1 MSPTLTA
8 TVHYEGSAQTLANPL
23 LNTCLIHPP
32 FLVERNTEG
41 LRTPLKMTLGGSFVP
56 SAATA
61 SVTVKLRFS
70 APQVFTGTVQLPLNS
85 SERVDGSSKR
95 IGVSSML

>member
-1 MSPTLTA
+1 MTRSL
-8 TVHYEGSAQTLANPL
+8 GNQ
-23 LNTCLIHPP
+23 
-32 FLVERNTEG
+32 
-41 LRTPLKMTLGGSFVP
+41 TPLKMTLGGSFVP

-70 APQVFTGTVQLPLNS
+70 APQVFMGTVRLPVNS

-95 IGVSSML
+95 NSVSSML